1 MGQVT
6 DGDLLQEAVAELYS
20 SDPGEFIARR
30 AEFAAR
36 ARKAG
41 EAAAAKQIAALRKP
55 TRSAW
60 VVNQLLR
67 AQPDVAAQLETL
79 GAELRSAQNA
89 LDGKAIRDLSRQ
101 RRELVDALTRQA
113 FTVSGQRSPPAAL
126 RDEVTGTFGA
136 ALADPQVAEQLRA
149 GALERPARRDGFG
162 SAADP
167 DLAWEPGSTVES
179 DFTAESDSTVVSLP
193 SRRRDAASRP
203 DGARTGGARTG
214 GAKTG
219 GGRTGAGGTGADGTG
234 ADGTGADG
242 TSSPARGRPVAKVTA
257 LAAARARAERER
269 RREAVAA
276 AQLAMAAADRD
287 ERRAARVERDQESIV
302 RVLEEDLADA
312 RQRLAEARLQAHRA
326 RSAQRQARRALDRLE
341 N

>member
-6 DGDLLQEAVAELYS
+6 GGDLLQEAVAELYS

-30 AEFAAR
+30 DELAAR

-41 EAAAAKQIAALRKP
+41 EAAVAKRITALRKP

-60 VVNQLLR
+60 VVNQLVR
-67 AQPDVAAQLETL
+67 AQPGVAAQLEAL
-79 GAELRSAQNA
+79 GAELRAAQEG

-101 RRELVDALTRQA
+101 RRELVDGLTRQA

-126 RDEVTGTFGA
+126 RDEVTGTLGA
-136 ALADPQVAEQLRA
+136 ALADPEIAERLRA
-149 GALERPARRDGFG
+149 GALDRSVRSDGFG
-162 SAADP
+162 PAADP
-167 DLAWEPGSTVES
+167 DSAAWPDS
-179 DFTAESDSTVVSLP
+179 TAEPNSTVVSFP
-193 SRRRDAASRP
+193 ARRRSEAAS
-203 DGARTGGARTG
+203 AGGFS
-214 GAKTG
+214 G
-219 GGRTGAGGTGADGTG
+219 GGSGTSGSATRGSATSGGTTAR
-234 ADGTGADG
+234 ARAG
-242 TSSPARGRPVAKVTA
+242 TSTGRANAGSKAGAPAPGRAAKVTA

-269 RREAVAA
+269 QREAIAT
-276 AQLAMAAADRD
+276 AQLAMADADRR
-287 ERRAARVERDQESIV
+287 ERTAARIEREQQNAV

-326 RSAQRQARRALDRLE
+326 RTAQRKAQRALDKLQ